1 MRHYI
6 NEIWIYR
13 ITEILAR
20 SILKTTGEE
29 LEIMSEIVLGMIS
42 DQLPKLAEVVQV
54 VVEQTL
60 KCRFIV
66 TFNAA
71 QRFGFHLKLIALIN

>member
-1 MRHYI
+1 
-6 NEIWIYR
+6 
-13 ITEILAR
+13 
-20 SILKTTGEE
+20 
-29 LEIMSEIVLGMIS
+29 MSEIVLGMIS

-71 QRFGFHLKLIALIN
+71 QRFGFHLKLIVLIN

>member
-1 MRHYI
+1 
-6 NEIWIYR
+6 
-13 ITEILAR
+13 
-20 SILKTTGEE
+20 
-29 LEIMSEIVLGMIS
+29 MSDIVFGMIS

-60 KCRFIV
+60 KCRFII

-71 QRFGFHLKLIALIN
+71 QRFGFHLKLIELIN